1 MLVLGMLNHYHL
13 GFKIVDKY
21 ITCRCSYKVFFMII
35 TITVNHL
42 PHIQKA
48 NSGRVVRDCTEY
60 LEDSFGGIV
69 VNRYIV

>member
-1 MLVLGMLNHYHL
+1 
-13 GFKIVDKY
+13 
-21 ITCRCSYKVFFMII
+21 MII

-42 PHIQKA
+42 PHTQKA